1 MRNGGWGTGNGERGM
16 REEEE
21 HSGIDKISSVGS
33 TLSAYPVPHSS
44 SRIPIFDH
52 MRYLLF
58 LLSLTLFS
66 CGDAT
71 DETQTDSV
79 PATAEIAITTGTI
92 TSLSCKLDVTNA
104 YEVYLPTSLSDTAV
118 YPVVFFFSP
127 DGDGKIPLE
136 KYKSIAEEWQ
146 FILVGSDYTK
156 NGMDANLAMNGAN
169 NLVNDVVS
177 RFNVDPARI
186 YLSGFSGGARI
197 AGGLALQ
204 RMDVTGVIC
213 CSATPPQSVAPRGYI
228 GVAGLGDM
236 NYLEMKKFQA
246 TEISPALSELL
257 VFDGKHE
264 WPPVKMMEN
273 AMLMISLYQPGTA
286 QSGDMNRMSDSLTAN
301 VLAQCDSL
309 SAISCLLEYNLLMSA
324 ENAEKNFSGS
334 GAISERRKNLN
345 ESSCVKNDE
354 KKWDQVET
362 EESDLQK
369 VLQESI
375 LAHDTTW
382 WRENANTYFE
392 TTKTGPEKF
401 MRQRLRGYTSL
412 LCYTYCNQAFS
423 MNNVHAAEKLVK
435 VYSIVDPT
443 NNEWAYLE
451 SAMYMRLN
459 LTAEATT
466 SMNKAVELGF
476 QDRKRV
482 EKDPVFAPVM
492 NDPAFQQVLSKM

>member
-1 MRNGGWGTGNGERGM
+1 MRT
-16 REEEE
+16 
-21 HSGIDKISSVGS
+21 II
-33 TLSAYPVPHSS
+33 
-44 SRIPIFDH
+44 
-52 MRYLLF
+52 F
-58 LLSLTLFS
+58 LLAFVMLG
-66 CGDAT
+66 CGESDPDGT
-71 DETQTDSV
+71 TIDSV
-79 PATAEIAITTGTI
+79 PPLAEIAITTGTI
-92 TSLSCKLDVTNA
+92 TTLSCKLDVTNN
-104 YEVYLPTSLSDTAV
+104 YEVYLPTTLSDTGV
-118 YPVVFFFSP
+118 YPVVVFFSP
-127 DGDGKIPLE
+127 DGNGKVPLE
-136 KYKSIAEEWQ
+136 KYKSIAEEWE

-156 NGMDANLAMNGAN
+156 NGMDAALAMNGAN

-177 RFNVDPARI
+177 RFNVDGARI

-236 NYLEMKKFQA
+236 NYLEMKKFQSRETA
-246 TEISPALSELL
+246 VSLSELL

-264 WPPVKMMEN
+264 WPPVKIMEN
-273 AMLMISLYQPGTA
+273 AMLMISMYQPGTA
-286 QSGDMNRMSDSLTAN
+286 QSGDLNVMSDSLTAN
-301 VLAQCDSL
+301 VLAQCDTL
-309 SAISCLLEYNLLMSA
+309 SRISCLLEYNLLTSVEHA
-324 ENAEKNFSGS
+324 ERNLSGS
-334 GAISERRKNLN
+334 GAIGERRKKLDG
-345 ESSCVKNDE
+345 SSCVKNDE
-354 KKWDQVET
+354 KKWADVET

-382 WRENANTYFE
+382 WRENAASYFE

-443 NNEWAYLE
+443 NNEWSYLQ
-451 SAMYMRLN
+451 SGLFMRLN
-459 LTAEATT
+459 MNAEAII

-476 QDRKRV
+476 HDRKRV
-482 EKDPVFAPVM
+482 EKDAIFAPVM
-492 NDPAFQQVLSKM
+492 NDPQFQEVLSRM

>member
-1 MRNGGWGTGNGERGM
+1 
-16 REEEE
+16 
-21 HSGIDKISSVGS
+21 
-33 TLSAYPVPHSS
+33 
-44 SRIPIFDH
+44 

-66 CGDAT
+66 CGDSTDAT
-71 DETQTDSV
+71 QADSV
-79 PATAEIAITTGTI
+79 PAPQEIAITTGTI

-104 YEVYLPTSLSDTAV
+104 YEVYLPTSLRDTGV

-127 DGDGKIPLE
+127 DGNGKVPLE

-236 NYLEMKKFQA
+236 NYLEMKKFQS
-246 TEISPALSELL
+246 TQSGPSPSAPLRTSLSELL

-264 WPPVKMMEN
+264 WPPVMMMEN

-286 QSGDMNRMSDSLTAN
+286 QSGDMNEMSDSLTAN

-334 GAISERRKNLN
+334 GAISERRKNMN
-345 ESSCVKNDE
+345 ESNCVKNDE
-354 KKWDQVET
+354 KKWAEVEA
-362 EESDLQK
+362 EESDLQL

-382 WRENANTYFE
+382 WRENADSYFE
-392 TTKTGPEKF
+392 TTKTGAEKF

-443 NNEWAYLE
+443 NNEWAYLQ

-459 LTAEATT
+459 LTADAII
-466 SMNKAVELGF
+466 SMNRAVELGF
-476 QDRKRV
+476 HDRKRV